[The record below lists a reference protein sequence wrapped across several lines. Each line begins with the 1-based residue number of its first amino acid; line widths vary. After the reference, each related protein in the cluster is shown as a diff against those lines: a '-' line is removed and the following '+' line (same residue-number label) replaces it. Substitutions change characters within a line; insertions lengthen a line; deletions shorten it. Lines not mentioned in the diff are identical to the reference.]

1 MSPVVLRRAWAA
13 ELDTATLYRLLKL
26 RVDVFVVEQECAY
39 PELDGRDLL
48 PTTRHLWIED
58 DGEVVAT
65 LRLLDEHEGGV
76 TSFRLGRVCTAVPA
90 RGRGYSARLLRAA
103 LTETGSATV
112 RLNAQSYL
120 VDMYATFG
128 FAPDGEEFLDDGIP
142 HIPMRRG

>member
-48 PTTRHLWIED
+48 PTTRHLWLDD

-65 LRLLDEHEGGV
+65 LRLLEEHEDGV
-76 TSFRLGRVCTAVPA
+76 TSFRLGRVCAAEHA

-128 FAPDGEEFLDDGIP
+128 FAPDGAEFLDDGIP

>member
-1 MSPVVLRRAWAA
+1 MSPVVLQRAWAA

-39 PELDGRDLL
+39 PELDGLDLL
-48 PTTRHLWIED
+48 PTTRHLWIDEH
-58 DGEVVAT
+58 GEVVAT
-65 LRLLDEHEGGV
+65 LRVLEEHEDGV

-90 RGRGYSARLLRAA
+90 RGHGYSARLLRAA
-103 LTETGSATV
+103 LAEIGSATV

-128 FAPDGEEFLDDGIP
+128 FGPDGEEFLDDGIP

>member
-58 DGEVVAT
+58 DSEVVAT
-65 LRLLDEHEGGV
+65 LRLLEEHEDGV
-76 TSFRLGRVCTAVPA
+76 ANYRLGRVCTAVPA